1 MNPYM
6 DIMRRMDKLHIMRR
20 NMIAADL
27 GSDQVQ
33 FSQMPIIRYVKKNE
47 NCTQIEISDAL
58 NVSPASVALSTK
70 RLEKA
75 GVIKKTVDPNNLRCK
90 RINLTELGEKIIED
104 TRQSFDSADIK
115 IFGSLTDE
123 EREDLC
129 RILDKILDNL
139 EQELIE
145 HQELSKNI

>member
-75 GVIKKTVDPNNLRCK
+75 GVIKKTV
-90 RINLTELGEKIIED
+90 ESE
-104 TRQSFDSADIK
+104 
-115 IFGSLTDE
+115 
-123 EREDLC
+123 
-129 RILDKILDNL
+129 
-139 EQELIE
+139 
-145 HQELSKNI
+145 